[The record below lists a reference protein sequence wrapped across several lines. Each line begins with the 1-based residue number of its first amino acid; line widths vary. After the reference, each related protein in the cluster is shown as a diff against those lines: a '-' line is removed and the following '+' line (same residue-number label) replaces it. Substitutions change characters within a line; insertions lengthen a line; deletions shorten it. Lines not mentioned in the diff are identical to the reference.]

1 MIMFIVCGMA
11 SSCINNCAFTGKK
24 KLRQVDAL
32 NADGDGM
39 CNIHICTMMTFLLQ
53 NHPAE
58 SVE

>member
-1 MIMFIVCGMA
+1 MA